1 MAAGSYCWCVTTTP
15 VLAPVGGRAVP
26 LQDVPDPVFS
36 AGMVGYGAAVDPPRG
51 VIDAVAPVSGKILK
65 LLPHA
70 YIVMTADNVGVLVH
84 LGIDTVRLNGE
95 GFTTHV
101 SQGDDVTAGQVIITY
116 DVPAVE
122 VKGLNP
128 IVPVVVMDERDSKN
142 VVPSEAVF
150 EGAEIASGANLF
162 TANK

>member
-1 MAAGSYCWCVTTTP
+1 VSTTS
-15 VLAPVGGRAVP
+15 VLAPVAGRAV
-26 LQDVPDPVFS
+26 LLADVPDPVFS
-36 AGMVGYGAAVDPPRG
+36 QGMVGYGAAVDPPRE
-51 VIDAVAPVSGKILK
+51 VIEAVAPVSGKILK

-101 SQGDDVTAGQVIITY
+101 SQGDNVTAGQLVITY
-116 DVPAVE
+116 DVPSVE
-122 VKGLNP
+122 AKGLNP
-128 IVPVVVMDERDSKN
+128 IVPVVVMDERESDN
-142 VVPSEAVF
+142 VIPSEAVF
-150 EGAEIASGANLF
+150 EGAEIGSGASLF